1 MILGVSCGEGG
12 GGEGDRGDQYGGRG
26 KEGMSIL
33 ALEIREVTYAINGRK
48 ILDTVSWKVERGEHW
63 AILGPNGAGKTTLL
77 KIVCGYLWPNERG
90 EVRRRGET
98 LVDLRELRKSIGWV
112 TSALN
117 YNIPRDEVVLST
129 VLSGKYAQIGF
140 SPLPGET
147 PRKKDY
153 EMAQQLLDELGCAE
167 LAEIAFGSLSQGE
180 QQKVLIARAR
190 MTKPYL
196 IILDEPCAGLDPGAR
211 ETFLASLQTL
221 GWQKG
226 APSLIYV
233 THHLEEIMPVFKKTL
248 IVKEGRVIAC
258 GSTERI
264 IHDRAVEALYGVS
277 MKIIKRN
284 GRYWPIFS

>member
-1 MILGVSCGEGG
+1 MEVM
-12 GGEGDRGDQYGGRG
+12 
-26 KEGMSIL
+26 KVP
-33 ALEIREVTYAINGRK
+33 ALEVRDVTYALNGRK

-77 KIVCGYLWPNERG
+77 RIVCGYLWPNGGG
-90 EVRRRGET
+90 EVRRQGET
-98 LVDLRELRKSIGWV
+98 LVDLRELRRSIGWV

-117 YNIPRDEVVLST
+117 YIIPTDEVVLST
-129 VLSGKYAQIGF
+129 VLSGRYAQVGF
-140 SPLPGET
+140 SVLRWELPS
-147 PRKKDY
+147 KKDY
-153 EMAQQLLDELGCAE
+153 ELAQQHLDELGCSE
-167 LAEIAFGSLSQGE
+167 LAKMPFGSLSQGE

-221 GWQKG
+221 GLQKG
-226 APSLIYV
+226 APSLVYV

-258 GSTERI
+258 GNTERI
-264 IHDRAVEALYGVS
+264 IHHRAIEDLYGVS
-277 MKIIKRN
+277 VKIIKRN
-284 GRYWPIFS
+284 GRYWPICS